1 LHAGFVMPYGRC
13 ESRMQPPAGSALAP
27 AEPVERTLADER
39 AGNTRRINAFRFQ
52 ALTAFLVI
60 MLLARLRVEG
70 YIVPS
75 LALLTTYWAAAGVVV
90 WITPRSARG
99 SELASLSIPLV
110 DMPLIFLMMRDLMGR
125 LHAGGFHADA
135 DAIAFH
141 TPIYY
146 ALFLFLGVL
155 SLKPSRILLATAMA
169 LVLEIPL
176 GVLGGFDLAK
186 HFIAALSI
194 VCAGTLAA
202 YVSMSALDLVM
213 RVSQERLRRERLGR
227 YFSPQVTDHLE
238 RHGDLAE
245 AGETREV
252 TILFADIR
260 DFTALSERLTG
271 AQVVAMLNEFHGRM
285 VEALFAHGGT
295 LDKYLGDGLMAYFGA
310 PVVIPDHADRAVR
323 CALVMQQALER
334 LNAERTARGEPVLHM
349 GIGVHTGTV
358 VLGDIGAPQRREYTA
373 VGDAVNVASRI
384 QGLTK
389 VHGVPILVSEET
401 ARRAGTIALVAAAP
415 ERVAGKAEPL
425 RIYFPA
431 AAPPGASAAS

>member
-1 LHAGFVMPYGRC
+1 
-13 ESRMQPPAGSALAP
+13 MQSPAGPAFAH
-27 AEPVERTLADER
+27 AEPVGRTLADER
-39 AGNTRRINAFRFQ
+39 ARNTRRINVFRFE
-52 ALTAFLVI
+52 ALTVFLAILV
-60 MLLARLRVEG
+60 LARLRVEG

-75 LALLTTYWAAAGVVV
+75 LALMATYCAAAGVVV

-110 DMPLIFLMMRDLMGR
+110 DLPLVFLMMRDLMAR
-125 LHAGGFHADA
+125 LHAGGFHTDA

-155 SLKPSRILLATAMA
+155 SLKPARILLATAMA
-169 LVLEIPL
+169 LALEVAL

-186 HFIAALSI
+186 HFISAFTI
-194 VCAGTLAA
+194 VCAGTLSA
-202 YVSMSALDLVM
+202 YVSTSALGLVM
-213 RVSQERLRRERLGR
+213 RVSHERLRRERLGR

-238 RHGDLAE
+238 RHGDFAE

-260 DFTALSERLTG
+260 DFTGLSERLTG
-271 AQVVAMLNEFHGRM
+271 AQVVAMLNEFHDRM
-285 VEALFAHGGT
+285 VEALFTHGGT

-310 PVVIPDHADRAVR
+310 PVVIADHAERAVR
-323 CALVMQQALER
+323 CGLAMQQALDA
-334 LNAERTARGEPVLHM
+334 LNAERTARAEPVLHM
-349 GIGVHTGTV
+349 GIGIHTGTV

-373 VGDAVNVASRI
+373 IGDAVNVASRI

-401 ARRAGTIALVAAAP
+401 ARRAGTIALVAVAP

-425 RIYFPA
+425 RTYLPA
-431 AAPPGASAAS
+431 AATPGTSAAS